1 MINDIGYLE
10 IILGPMWS
18 GKTTELVKLYNKFKY
33 CNISILTINYL
44 HDKRYSDDNISTHDK
59 INIPCEM
66 IESLRD
72 ISDIENNN
80 ITNKFNNAKVILI
93 NEGQFFKDINVWVN
107 LAVNKYNKHIYV
119 CGLDGDFQRKSFNN
133 FLELIPYCDKVR
145 KFNAICCECKN
156 NPAIFTHRITNDN
169 EQELIGN
176 EMYKPMCRKCY
187 NINNN
192 F

>member
-1 MINDIGYLE
+1 MINEIGYLE

-33 CNISILTINYL
+33 CNINILTINYL

-66 IESLRD
+66 IENLKD
-72 ISDIENNN
+72 ISDIENNKL
-80 ITNKFNNAKVILI
+80 TDKFNNAKVILI

-107 LAVNKYNKHIYV
+107 LAVNKYYKHIYV

-133 FLELIPYCDKVR
+133 FLELIPYSDKVR
-145 KFNAICCECKN
+145 KFNAICCECKQ

-169 EQELIGN
+169 KQELIGN